1 MALTA
6 MPVDTRRLLETQ
18 LIEKAW
24 KAPDFRKDVV
34 RDPKGMLEK
43 HLGKRLPDQLRIVIH
58 EEDSNTLHFSVPP
71 SPTDTSELS
80 DEELE
85 KIAGGT
91 EITFVLVNIVV
102 PVAVTVAAG
111 TAVGSAAA
119 VTKQQGGW

>member
-1 MALTA
+1 
-6 MPVDTRRLLETQ
+6 
-18 LIEKAW
+18 
-24 KAPDFRKDVV
+24 
-34 RDPKGMLEK
+34 
-43 HLGKRLPDQLRIVIH
+43 
-58 EEDSNTLHFSVPP
+58 
-71 SPTDTSELS
+71 LS

-102 PVAVTVAAG
+102 PVAVSVAAG